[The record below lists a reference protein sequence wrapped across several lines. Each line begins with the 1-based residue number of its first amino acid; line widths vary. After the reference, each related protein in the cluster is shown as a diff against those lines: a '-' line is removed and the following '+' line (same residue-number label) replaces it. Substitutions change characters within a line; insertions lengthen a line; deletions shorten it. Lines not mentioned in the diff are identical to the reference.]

1 MFTVDALGP
10 AGPYRARNQL
20 TIDDVTG
27 RPVASVSLVPR
38 LFVTRAMSALHKA
51 SPLPLPDR
59 LAALTTAGS
68 LFTLDAE
75 PYIDLV
81 ARVSGLPV
89 PDIRFA
95 VDTIAEACATAHD
108 AAQQGRPIGTTVDAA
123 WTRRG
128 NVFVVHAAGNHPAV
142 HSLWLQA
149 LALGYRVAVRP
160 SRREPFTPHRLISAL
175 RAAGFGDDQVV
186 LLPCDHDVADELLR
200 CADLAM
206 VYGGDE
212 VIAKY
217 GANPRVLSQGPGRS
231 KVLVTADY
239 EPPLDTIVSSIA
251 HHGGVGC
258 INATG
263 ILVEGD
269 PTPLAEALAAKL
281 SALSNEVLP
290 RYPLAAAHAL
300 RDHLARRAAG
310 TRPLLGA
317 DQLVTDLGDGS
328 AAIRPALHLLPSA
341 DAPQLAAELPF
352 PCAWIAPWHRA
363 DGIKPLRDTLVLT
376 AMTHDDDL
384 IADLLDEPTIANV
397 YRGDVPTHHFRPG
410 LPHDSYLSDFLMR
423 AKATTANPR
432 ESRSGNHRM

>member
-1 MFTVDALGP
+1 
-10 AGPYRARNQL
+10 
-20 TIDDVTG
+20 
-27 RPVASVSLVPR
+27 
-38 LFVTRAMSALHKA
+38 
-51 SPLPLPDR
+51 
-59 LAALTTAGS
+59 
-68 LFTLDAE
+68 
-75 PYIDLV
+75 
-81 ARVSGLPV
+81 
-89 PDIRFA
+89 
-95 VDTIAEACATAHD
+95 
-108 AAQQGRPIGTTVDAA
+108 
-123 WTRRG
+123 
-128 NVFVVHAAGNHPAV
+128 
-142 HSLWLQA
+142 
-149 LALGYRVAVRP
+149 
-160 SRREPFTPHRLISAL
+160 
-175 RAAGFGDDQVV
+175 
-186 LLPCDHDVADELLR
+186 
-200 CADLAM
+200 M

-363 DGIKPLRDTLVLT
+363 DGLKPLRDTLVLT